1 MVDDPQNQER
11 AERRRSPQPER
22 PASPNVHD
30 ILAPGELSVFHE
42 VGKALTSTLKLDEV
56 LQTIM
61 EKIHEFLHP
70 DTWSL
75 LLLDQATQELYF
87 EIATGDAASKLKEVR
102 LKLGQG
108 IAGWVA
114 QTGEAVVV
122 PNVREDARFMS
133 QVDKMTQTTTES
145 IVCVPV
151 RSKERVL
158 GVIELVNCIS
168 GDSFGRREMA
178 LLQALADYAAIAI
191 ENARHMERIHEL
203 TITDDCTTLYNVRYL
218 HAVMDKE
225 IHRSSRHGQEFSV
238 IFIDLDNFK
247 GVNDQHSHLVGSRL
261 LAEIGQLL
269 KNHCRLID
277 YAFRYGGDEFVV
289 LLPQTTKEAALV
301 VGRRLHRLISD
312 AVYLKEEGL
321 NLKITASLG
330 IAAYP
335 TDAKTKMDLLRLAD
349 QAMYLVKN
357 TSKNNVAAANLGIL
371 PELQN
376 KS

>member
-1 MVDDPQNQER
+1 
-11 AERRRSPQPER
+11 
-22 PASPNVHD
+22 
-30 ILAPGELSVFHE
+30 

-56 LQTIM
+56 LKTIM
-61 EKIHEFLHP
+61 DKIHEFLHP

-75 LLLDQATQELYF
+75 LLLDESTHELYF
-87 EIATGDAASKLKEVR
+87 EIATGGAAAKLKDLR

-151 RSKERVL
+151 RSKERIL
-158 GVIELVNCIS
+158 GVIELVNCVS
-168 GDSFGRREMA
+168 GDAFGRREMA

-191 ENARHMERIHEL
+191 ENARHMERITEL
-203 TITDDCTTLYNVRYL
+203 TITDDCTSLYNVRYL

-247 GVNDQHSHLVGSRL
+247 AINDQHSHLVGSRL
-261 LAEIGQLL
+261 LAEIGEIL

-289 LLPQTTKEAALV
+289 LLPQTPKDAAGV
-301 VGRRLHRLISD
+301 VARRLHQLISD
-312 AVYLKEEGL
+312 TVFLEHEGL
-321 NLKITASLG
+321 NLRITASLG
-330 IAAYP
+330 IATYP
-335 TDAKTKMDLLRLAD
+335 GDAKSRIDLLRLAD

-357 TSKNNVAAANLGIL
+357 TGKNNVAAANVGIL
-371 PELQN
+371 PELQS
-376 KS
+376 KG